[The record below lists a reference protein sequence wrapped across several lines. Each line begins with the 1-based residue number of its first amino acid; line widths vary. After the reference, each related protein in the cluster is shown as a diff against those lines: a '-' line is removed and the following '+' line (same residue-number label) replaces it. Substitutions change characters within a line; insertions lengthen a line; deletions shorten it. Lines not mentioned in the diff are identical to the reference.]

1 MTTDTTL
8 SHRLGLLAVAVV
20 AVGPITV
27 AVTYRQFGDELP
39 GRLPVWWALDQTVAA
54 TADTTVVAVGGV
66 LLGAVA
72 TGAASAAVLVGGRL
86 GFHAQRLLVVGL
98 AAGSGLVSGL
108 WWTDMGLVLDAGPF
122 VDPRTVSAPGWDLWW
137 PVIWMV
143 MLALAAGLA
152 CGSPPKVTTDAVPDP
167 RMPRVTLPEDEPVEW
182 QVDLAAVGFGA
193 LAALLC
199 VIGAGSYRGN
209 PAVATFC
216 WVAALVALAF
226 ARTRIRIDESGVRL
240 SPWGL
245 PAPAFATYDTIIDA
259 RAEPVQPLRWR
270 GRGYR
275 ILPGATG
282 WIPRTRL
289 GLVLALADGR
299 RFGIAM
305 DQAEVAAGI
314 VNSMLERRRLP
325 PAELARLP
333 RPSSDASV
341 SATADDGEDAQSRR
355 DAEDPL

>member
-1 MTTDTTL
+1 MAARSRPVTTEPGL
-8 SHRLGLLAVAVV
+8 GRRAGLLAVAVV
-20 AVGPITV
+20 AVGPLTV
-27 AVTYRQFGDELP
+27 AATYQQFVDELP
-39 GRLPVWWALDQTVAA
+39 ERLPVWWALDQTVSA
-54 TADTTVVAVGGV
+54 TADTTLVSVACMLV
-66 LLGAVA
+66 GAVA
-72 TGAASAAVLVGGRL
+72 TGAALVAALAGGRL
-86 GFHAQRLLVVGL
+86 GFHSQRLIVVSL

-108 WWTDMGLVLDAGPF
+108 WWADLGLVLGAGPF
-122 VDPRTVSAPGWDLWW
+122 VDPQDISAPGWDLWW
-137 PVIWMV
+137 PVIWLM

-152 CGSPPKVTTDAVPDP
+152 CGSPPKVTTDAPPDP
-167 RMPRVTLPEDEPVEW
+167 RTPRVTLPEDEPVEW
-182 QVDLAAVGFGA
+182 QVDLAAVGFGV
-193 LAALLC
+193 LAGLLC
-199 VIGAGSYRGN
+199 VVGAGSYRAN

-240 SPWGL
+240 SPWGF
-245 PAPAFATYDTIIDA
+245 PAPALATYDTIVDA
-259 RAEPVQPLRWR
+259 RAEAVRPLRWR

-275 ILPGATG
+275 MLPGATG

-325 PAELARLP
+325 HVAARPDLE
-333 RPSSDASV
+333 
-341 SATADDGEDAQSRR
+341 G
-355 DAEDPL
+355 PL

>member
-1 MTTDTTL
+1 VTAER
-8 SHRLGLLAVAVV
+8 RLGRRPGLLAVAVV
-20 AVGPITV
+20 AVGPLTV
-27 AVTYRQFGDELP
+27 AATHRQFGDELP

-54 TADTTVVAVGGV
+54 TADTTVVAMVGL

-72 TGAASAAVLVGGRL
+72 TGGALAVVLAGGRL

-108 WWTDMGLVLDAGPF
+108 WWTDLGLVLGAGPF
-122 VDPRTVSAPGWDLWW
+122 VDPRAISAPGWDLWW
-137 PVIWMV
+137 PVIWLV

-152 CGSPPKVTTDAVPDP
+152 CGSPPKVTTDAPPAP
-167 RMPRVTLPEDEPVEW
+167 RMPRVTLPDDEPVEW
-182 QVDLAAVGFGA
+182 QVDLAAVGFGV

-226 ARTRIRIDESGVRL
+226 ARTRVRIDESGVRL

-245 PAPAFATYDTIIDA
+245 PAPAFATYDTIVDA
-259 RAEPVQPLRWR
+259 RAEPVRPLRRR

-282 WIPRTRL
+282 WIPRTRI
-289 GLVLALADGR
+289 GLVLAMADGR
-299 RFGIAM
+299 RFAIAM

-314 VNSMLERRRLP
+314 VNSMLDRRRLP
-325 PAELARLP
+325 PAEIARSP
-333 RPSSDASV
+333 RQSDAP
-341 SATADDGEDAQSRR
+341 APTTRGDGEAAAARGDGK
-355 DAEDPL
+355 DPL